1 MVQEH
6 IDNFACPGCHGR
18 LKLKAAEG
26 VLVCGSCR
34 TPWPVVDGVPD
45 FRSVRDRYWG
55 EVPQE
60 LMERLL
66 ATCREKGWREGVKEF
81 FLERDPGYY
90 EYLTDKRR
98 ANWSY
103 LLSLPRTARILDAG
117 CGWGALSFPLAEQFG
132 EVYGL
137 DVVAQRCAFVSMRR
151 EQDRQPGV
159 IPVCAQVTRLPF
171 ADDFFDGAVLNGVL
185 EWIPSTEDGDPARVQ
200 EAALREMYRVL
211 KPGGVLYLAIENRW
225 SAINF
230 MGFRDTHS
238 GLRFAPVLPRA
249 LANVYSRIA
258 RKKDFREYTYTYGEH
273 KKILRRVGFDKLCF
287 YAPLPTYRRFY
298 YFLPIDD
305 ARWVRFFLKKLVSSR
320 NRLQRFFITATEAL
334 RLYGLVKYFVPDF
347 SILAEK
353 EAQAGGSR
361 VSCDM
366 ILHQGVERVT
376 QFLFEAGCDQ
386 PTTVFKVY
394 QDGQTHR
401 WLEMCDLMRCVYG
414 HSDPVLA
421 RSVPQVLRS
430 WKEGD
435 RFVVRES
442 FVEGTSLQ
450 RQAERRRL
458 FWRREFLA
466 CLALVTE
473 WVSVFQRASIVG
485 HFVFEADAIRCLL
498 KDLEVHVPAGTF
510 RLEGRKTRVPA
521 VVRHRDLR
529 PANVLQTSEGLKIID
544 WDRFSMRGL
553 PLLDLM
559 EFVIRY
565 VHARCMWQQK
575 GMHLAPA
582 VFRRYLDLIYRRE
595 GALSR
600 GVHLAIGRYGEALGL
615 DMQQQQLLL
624 ARWAHYMFFPGDT
637 RAFCAFREK

>member
-1 MVQEH
+1 
-6 IDNFACPGCHGR
+6 
-18 LKLKAAEG
+18 
-26 VLVCGSCR
+26 
-34 TPWPVVDGVPD
+34 
-45 FRSVRDRYWG
+45 
-55 EVPQE
+55 
-60 LMERLL
+60 
-66 ATCREKGWREGVKEF
+66 
-81 FLERDPGYY
+81 
-90 EYLTDKRR
+90 
-98 ANWSY
+98 
-103 LLSLPRTARILDAG
+103 
-117 CGWGALSFPLAEQFG
+117 
-132 EVYGL
+132 
-137 DVVAQRCAFVSMRR
+137 
-151 EQDRQPGV
+151 
-159 IPVCAQVTRLPF
+159 
-171 ADDFFDGAVLNGVL
+171 
-185 EWIPSTEDGDPARVQ
+185 
-200 EAALREMYRVL
+200 
-211 KPGGVLYLAIENRW
+211 
-225 SAINF
+225 
-230 MGFRDTHS
+230 
-238 GLRFAPVLPRA
+238 
-249 LANVYSRIA
+249 
-258 RKKDFREYTYTYGEH
+258 
-273 KKILRRVGFDKLCF
+273 
-287 YAPLPTYRRFY
+287 
-298 YFLPIDD
+298 
-305 ARWVRFFLKKLVSSR
+305 
-320 NRLQRFFITATEAL
+320 
-334 RLYGLVKYFVPDF
+334 
-347 SILAEK
+347 
-353 EAQAGGSR
+353 
-361 VSCDM
+361 
-366 ILHQGVERVT
+366 
-376 QFLFEAGCDQ
+376 
-386 PTTVFKVY
+386 
-394 QDGQTHR
+394 
-401 WLEMCDLMRCVYG
+401 MCDLMRCVYG